1 MGFIARV
8 TKRVEAGTRA
18 AKPGKI
24 PRLSLAPQSKTCLS
38 RKPVSACLTIV
49 CLVFGFGVEGMP
61 IFAQE
66 SPSKELLLR
75 ANQLILE
82 KSCDEAKEIL
92 EQVVGLEDAK
102 VRVQRNLGVCY
113 LERNDWSEAEV
124 ALNTFLEK
132 FPEDASTTYL
142 KGYLLFSAGRY
153 GESLSLMTRYVAM
166 EPGDAQGHKILGL
179 SHFVLG
185 RTDRAEPE
193 LRRAIELDPRDPE
206 AHYHLGRLFYN
217 RNDFAAALEAFD
229 QVIELDSNSVR
240 TFNHLGQTKQALG
253 EFAGARDAY
262 LKAIQLEQQQSARS
276 EWPYYNLGLLY
287 ITEGRAEEAVQY
299 LQQALERR
307 PSWPEARVKLA
318 RAFLSSDRLEAALR
332 QLNKVVEADPEN
344 ADAHY
349 QLGRA
354 WTKKGRPDQA
364 RRHFALFEKLR
375 QP

>member
-1 MGFIARV
+1 M
-8 TKRVEAGTRA
+8 TKGVEAGTPA
-18 AKPGKI
+18 AKPGI
-24 PRLSLAPQSKTCLS
+24 VPRLSSVTQPETRLS
-38 RKPVSACLTIV
+38 RKPVSAYLTIV
-49 CLVFGFGVEGMP
+49 CFVLVLGVEGIP
-61 IFAQE
+61 AFAQP
-66 SPSKELLLR
+66 SSKELLLR

-82 KSCDEAKEIL
+82 KSCDEAEEIL
-92 EQVVGLEDAK
+92 EQVAGLEDARA
-102 VRVQRNLGVCY
+102 RVQRNLGVCY
-113 LERNDWSEAEV
+113 LEKNDWIKAES
-124 ALNTFLEK
+124 ALNGFLK
-132 FPEDASTTYL
+132 QFPEDPSTIYL

-153 GESLSLMTRYVAM
+153 GESLSLMTRYAAM

-206 AHYHLGRLFYN
+206 THYHLGRLFYN
-217 RNDFAAALEAFD
+217 GSNFAAALEAFEK
-229 QVIELDSNSVR
+229 VIELDAHSVR

-253 EFAGARDAY
+253 DFGGAQDAY
-262 LKAIQLEQQQSARS
+262 LQAIRLEKQQPARS

-287 ITEGRAEEAVQY
+287 VAEGRAAEAIEY

-307 PSWPEARVKLA
+307 PAWPEARVKLA
-318 RAFLSSDRLEAALR
+318 RAFLSAGQHEAALR
-332 QLNKVVEADPEN
+332 QLNRVVEADPEN